1 MRRLWPTSLISQMI
15 LILLAGLVASHLI
28 AAWIYASDRTRAV
41 RAIGGYAAA
50 QRIANLAR
58 LIDEAPPDWRER
70 LIAAAA
76 DPRLRITL
84 GPKPPAVQPE
94 PSEPTDLPIRDY
106 LLDQLPDGLAERMQ
120 VIVARP
126 HRPPQAKGPRDAP
139 PGAPEAM
146 PSPPPGGLLGHDAA
160 MHRHAGPPGSGL
172 PGSGLPGS
180 GLPGSATHNPV
191 MHNPAMHNPAMH
203 GPGLPGPGL
212 WRRLLVTIQLTDGQ
226 WLTFSLG
233 LPDVRPAISWQF
245 VIAMG
250 IMALIVILACIWA
263 VRRVTAPLGV
273 VTQAAE
279 RLGRNV
285 NAAPIAETGTRE
297 MRQAAHAFNEMQA
310 RLQRLLTNRTTMLA
324 ALSHDLRTPLTLL
337 RLRIEA
343 QPESE
348 DRDRMLASIDTLD
361 AMIDATLT
369 YARDTTAPEAWR
381 PTDLTA
387 LLASIVDDMEDAGMP
402 VGMRPADPLVLE
414 CQPGGLRRA
423 VTNLLENAIKYGTT
437 ARLSLETT
445 PQAARIVIDDD
456 GPGIPE
462 AELLKVF
469 EPFHRLERSR
479 SRETGGSG
487 LGLAI
492 AQAIAEAHHGAIT
505 LTNRPE
511 GGLRAVLTLPRSA
524 AWTDSRPAGSVRG
537 WRKP

>member
-1 MRRLWPTSLISQMI
+1 MSRFRPNTLISQMI
-15 LILLAGLVASHLI
+15 LILLAGLLASHLI
-28 AAWIYASDRTRAV
+28 AAWIYTSDRTKAV

-58 LIDEAPPDWRER
+58 LIDEAPPDWRDR
-70 LIAAAA
+70 LIAAAS
-76 DPRLRITL
+76 DPRLRIAI
-84 GPKPPAVQPE
+84 GPRPPVVQAE
-94 PSEPTDLPIRDY
+94 PADPTDLPIRDY

-120 VIVARP
+120 VIVAKPR
-126 HRPPQAKGPRDAP
+126 RPPNGAAQLKAPRQ
-139 PGAPEAM
+139 
-146 PSPPPGGLLGHDAA
+146 PPPD
-160 MHRHAGPPGSGL
+160 MRDTDL
-172 PGSGLPGS
+172 PD
-180 GLPGSATHNPV
+180 
-191 MHNPAMHNPAMH
+191 PAMQLRPSMHVPSLYAPGMH
-203 GPGLPGPGL
+203 GPGMPGPPGPGL

-250 IMALIVILACIWA
+250 IMAVIVILACIWA

-273 VTQAAE
+273 VTHAAE

-285 NAAPIAETGTRE
+285 NAPPIAEAGTRE
-297 MRQAAHAFNEMQA
+297 MRQAAHAFNDMQA

-343 QPESE
+343 QPDSE
-348 DRDRMLASIDTLD
+348 DREKMLASIDTLD
-361 AMIDATLT
+361 GMIDATLK
-369 YARDTTAPEAWR
+369 YARDTTAPETWR
-381 PTDLTA
+381 PTDLSA

-414 CQPGGLRRA
+414 CQPGGLRRV
-423 VTNLLENAIKYGTT
+423 VTNLIENAIKYGTT
-437 ARLSLETT
+437 ARVSLEAT

-469 EPFHRLERSR
+469 EPFHRLEQSR

-511 GGLRAVLTLPRSA
+511 GGLRAVLSLPRSA
-524 AWTDSRPAGSVRG
+524 SWTDSRPAGSVRG
-537 WRKP
+537 WRKS

>member
-1 MRRLWPTSLISQMI
+1 MKRFWPHSLISQMI

-28 AAWIYASDRTRAV
+28 AAWIYASDRTKAV

-58 LIDEAPPDWRER
+58 LIDEAPQDWRGR
-70 LIAAAA
+70 IIAAAA
-76 DPRLRITL
+76 DPRLRIAIAAR
-84 GPKPPAVQPE
+84 PPAVHAE
-94 PSEPTDLPIRDY
+94 IVESADLPIRDY

-120 VIVARP
+120 VIVAKPARSAVVAG
-126 HRPPQAKGPRDAP
+126 QPRAP
-139 PGAPEAM
+139 KEARAPDPETAEPGI
-146 PSPPPGGLLGHDAA
+146 
-160 MHRHAGPPGSGL
+160 
-172 PGSGLPGS
+172 
-180 GLPGSATHNPV
+180 
-191 MHNPAMHNPAMH
+191 HNPAMHRAMH
-203 GPGLPGPGL
+203 GPGVVGPGL

-226 WLTFSLG
+226 WLTFTLG

-245 VIAMG
+245 MIAMG
-250 IMALIVILACIWA
+250 IMSVIVILACIWA

-285 NAAPIAETGTRE
+285 NAPPIAEAGSRE
-297 MRQAAHAFNEMQA
+297 MRQAAHAFNDMQG
-310 RLQRLLTNRTTMLA
+310 RLQRLLRNRTTMLA

-337 RLRIEA
+337 RLRIEGL
-343 QPESE
+343 PENE
-348 DRDRMLASIDTLD
+348 DRDRMLASIGTLD
-361 AMIDATLT
+361 AMIDATLKF
-369 YARDTTAPEAWR
+369 ARDTTTPETWR

-387 LLASIVDDMEDAGMP
+387 LLASITDDMEDAGMP
-402 VGMRPADPLVLE
+402 VSMAPADPLVLG

-423 VTNLLENAIKYGTT
+423 VTNLLENAVKYGTT

-445 PQAARIVIDDD
+445 PEAARIVIDDD

-462 AELLKVF
+462 AALLKVF
-469 EPFHRLERSR
+469 EPFYRLEESR

-492 AQAIAEAHHGAIT
+492 AQAIAEAHHGGIT

-511 GGLRAVLTLPRSA
+511 GGLRAVLSLPRSA
-524 AWTDSRPAGSVRG
+524 SWTDSRTTGSVA
-537 WRKP
+537 